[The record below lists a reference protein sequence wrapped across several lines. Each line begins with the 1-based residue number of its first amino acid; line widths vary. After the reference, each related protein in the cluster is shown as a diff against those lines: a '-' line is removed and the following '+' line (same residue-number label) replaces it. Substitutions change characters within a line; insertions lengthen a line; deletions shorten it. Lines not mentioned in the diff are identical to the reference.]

1 MLIQKANV
9 PSGFSIIGVI
19 NTKESIKGI
28 VIGSTNCWVSGIT
41 LMQDLLENEGV
52 EIKNNQIIDLEK
64 YLWEPKI

>member
-28 VIGSTNCWVSGIT
+28 VIGSTNCWVSASAST
-41 LMQDLLENEGV
+41 ADPTAA
-52 EIKNNQIIDLEK
+52 NNALYIRYPAK
-64 YLWEPKI
+64 K